1 MIRRKSAGHAAVIL
15 VAATLLGGCQAS
27 AESPSATTATS
38 NGSSPAAASTGVEPS
53 PQASAEAASDS
64 VGPSAAASAAAS
76 DSVGPSPAASAA
88 AATLTIKKIS
98 TKRWGDAPFKAT
110 AAASDGAPVRFG
122 GSGGCTVDPLSG
134 RVTIK
139 AVGTCTVTATAKA
152 GDKTLGASAT
162 FTIEPAQPVIKF
174 GARETRFKS
183 NLHFAL
189 NAISVPGIKLGYRRH
204 PGRDRNIERRVLRRD
219 VRRLPCVDEEADG
232 GRPRCHGCQVHGSR
246 GRCSKVR

>member
-139 AVGTCTVTATAKA
+139 AGRDLHGHRHGQGGRQDPGSLCHIHDRACPAGHQVRCPGDALQEQPAFRSQRDLGA
-152 GDKTLGASAT
+152 GDQARVQRASR
-162 FTIEPAQPVIKF
+162 
-174 GARETRFKS
+174 ARPEHRTTRT
-183 NLHFAL
+183 A
-189 NAISVPGIKLGYRRH
+189 P
-204 PGRDRNIERRVLRRD
+204 
-219 VRRLPCVDEEADG
+219 
-232 GRPRCHGCQVHGSR
+232 
-246 GRCSKVR
+246 